1 MVVCVTLGLCR
12 KSDSSIWTIL
22 PGPPS
27 RSGASTLVSLQLQ
40 ISLKAWIAVT
50 RDVKASSAAGYCRH
64 HQLSITSHCRNSN
77 LDCAKKLP
85 SLMLRD
91 LRHDVSG
98 HCHLILCTSTFK
110 LCSSLDLSCT
120 DVAAYLYLS
129 CMSLRFCRF
138 MTVPHAEQLR
148 CCEKSPRAW
157 NHAIWSSIVPAS
169 TLDRSSIFMLAHTA
183 LVGPTEYTV
192 VLPRLSLPRLA
203 ESLSSAGRTRAGGET
218 SVASQPHLLCCKCE
232 AAPPP

>member
-1 MVVCVTLGLCR
+1 M
-12 KSDSSIWTIL
+12 
-22 PGPPS
+22 
-27 RSGASTLVSLQLQ
+27 
-40 ISLKAWIAVT
+40 T
-50 RDVKASSAAGYCRH
+50 RDVKASSAASDTGYCRH
-64 HQLSITSHCRNSN
+64 HITSHCRNSN

-98 HCHLILCTSTFK
+98 HRHLILCTSTFK
-110 LCSSLDLSCT
+110 LCCSLALSCT
-120 DVAAYLYLS
+120 HVAAYLYLS
-129 CMSLRFCRF
+129 CMSLRFSRF

-148 CCEKSPRAW
+148 CCERSPRAW

-192 VLPRLSLPRLA
+192 VLPRLSLPRLHPIGG
-203 ESLSSAGRTRAGGET
+203 EFKFSGKNSRDPTRAGGET
-218 SVASQPHLLCCKCE
+218 SQPHLLCCKCE

>member
-1 MVVCVTLGLCR
+1 M
-12 KSDSSIWTIL
+12 
-22 PGPPS
+22 
-27 RSGASTLVSLQLQ
+27 
-40 ISLKAWIAVT
+40 T
-50 RDVKASSAAGYCRH
+50 RDVKASSAASDTGYCRH

-98 HCHLILCTSTFK
+98 HRHLILCTSTFK
-110 LCSSLDLSCT
+110 LCSSLYLSCT

-192 VLPRLSLPRLA
+192 VLPRLSLPHLHPI
-203 ESLSSAGRTRAGGET
+203 GGEFKF
-218 SVASQPHLLCCKCE
+218 SGKNSRWRGNICGKS
-232 AAPPP
+232 APPSLLQV